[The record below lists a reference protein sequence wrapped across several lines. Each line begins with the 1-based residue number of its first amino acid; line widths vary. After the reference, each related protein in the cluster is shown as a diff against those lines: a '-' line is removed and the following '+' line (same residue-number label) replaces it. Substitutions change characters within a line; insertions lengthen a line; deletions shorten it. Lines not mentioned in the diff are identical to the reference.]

1 MSMSRSCT
9 ARSGIQGLAL
19 IAVLWIVAALS
30 IIATGMLHAVRAEV
44 RVIASARQAVVAGAL
59 GDAAINLVIQDL
71 ISKPARPLRLATID
85 KSFEGVGIS
94 VQVLPL
100 TGLIDINAAPKSL
113 LESLLVVAGKLATQ
127 DAAALAQAAV
137 DARSARD
144 ERGRA
149 QGFEATEDLLR
160 IPGFDYAL
168 YASISPLITADA
180 QGGGRVNPVAAPMGV
195 LAVLA
200 DGNVDLANRVA
211 TERDAGKVGV
221 DTSSLNRAHV
231 DDNASSQRFRMQARV
246 PLADGASMTSTQVV
260 DLVNRP
266 QSNLPWRVFRS
277 EHRLEVV
284 NPTSN

>member
-1 MSMSRSCT
+1 MSRSCA

-30 IIATGMLHAVRAEV
+30 IIAMGMLHAVRAEV
-44 RVIASARQAVVAGAL
+44 RVISSARQAVVAGAL
-59 GDAAINLVIQDL
+59 GDAAINLVIQEL
-71 ISKPARPLRLATID
+71 LSTPARTLRLASVEKT
-85 KSFEGVGIS
+85 FEGVGIS

-113 LESLLVVAGKLATQ
+113 LESLFLVAGRITPQ

-137 DARSARD
+137 DARSTRD
-144 ERGRA
+144 DRGRA

-160 IPGFDYAL
+160 VPGFDYAL
-168 YASISPLITADA
+168 YASISPLITADV
-180 QGGGRVNPVAAPMGV
+180 QGGGRVNPVAAPIGV
-195 LAVLA
+195 LIVLA

-221 DTSSLNRAHV
+221 DTSSLNRTHV

-246 PLADGASMTSTQVV
+246 PLADGALMISTQVV

-277 EHRLEVV
+277 EHRLKAL
-284 NPTSN
+284 NHASN

>member
-1 MSMSRSCT
+1 M
-9 ARSGIQGLAL
+9 AL

-71 ISKPARPLRLATID
+71 ISKPTRPLRLATID

-94 VQVLPL
+94 VLVLPL

-113 LESLLVVAGKLATQ
+113 LESLFLVAGRVTPQ
-127 DAAALAQAAV
+127 DATALAQAAV

-144 ERGRA
+144 DRGRA

-180 QGGGRVNPVAAPMGV
+180 QGGGRINPIAAPMGV

-277 EHRLEVV
+277 EHRLEAV